1 MNFCSLTMFVYVIQ
15 RRNMKK
21 SHSHAKH
28 VWFDSL
34 DSQSDMTS
42 ILDLSSRNS
51 TLVIKNGVGEKAWLP
66 ESPDFYGFYNYK
78 TEVTKFGSL
87 KWTKT
92 IVDHDAEQDKSY
104 PISVELKINTLVLP
118 NF

>member
-1 MNFCSLTMFVYVIQ
+1 
-15 RRNMKK
+15 MKK

-34 DSQSDMTS
+34 DSKSDMTS
-42 ILDLSSRNS
+42 TLDLSSGHS
-51 TLVIKNGVGEKAWLP
+51 TSVIKNGVGEKAWMP
-66 ESPDFYGFYNYK
+66 ISPDFYGFYDYQ

-92 IVDHDAEQDKSY
+92 MVDYDAEQDKSY
-104 PISVELKINTLVLP
+104 PISRELNIDTLVLP
-118 NF
+118 NS